1 MKHPSLTPTMPRHAA
16 DRLLHGLVGLGVLS
30 GCSDDGPARG
40 SPELGAAPSTGHSDP
55 SGAPMPGTGDTDT
68 TPTTGDLPGTS
79 TTSIT
84 GTSSGSTAA
93 TTGAPGPTCG
103 DHVQDDGEACDD
115 GPANSD
121 NGFCTTKCALNFCG
135 DGHVYIGWEL
145 CDEGDANSDA
155 YGSSCGTQCEPAPR
169 CGDHIIQADEGEECD
184 LGPDN
189 GGPMGDEQNIL
200 CDSSCASAAL
210 RAFVTS
216 QTFNGD
222 LGGLGGADTKC
233 RAAATAAGL
242 GEPHRFHAYLS
253 TPGFSAND
261 RFPGEQAA
269 PLPYVLVTGKKL
281 AESHA
286 ALLAMGPLGEG
297 LSVTEL
303 GTSLFEK
310 YVASN
315 TAPSGASYSPDQHCL
330 AWTSADPLHKARVG
344 LTFPVEP
351 GDVAAWQTGGQ
362 WIDRITMDCAKT
374 LFHLY
379 CLEI

>member
-1 MKHPSLTPTMPRHAA
+1 MKHRSMTPATSRCAITLVL
-16 DRLLHGLVGLGVLS
+16 RGLVGLAMLA
-30 GCSDDGPARG
+30 GCSDDGPTRG
-40 SPELGAAPSTGHSDP
+40 SPELGASPSTGSSDP
-55 SGAPMPGTGDTDT
+55 SGSPTPGDTDA
-68 TPTTGDLPGTS
+68 TPTTGGPSVTS
-79 TTSIT
+79 TSSSD
-84 GTSSGSTAA
+84 TSSGSTAT

-135 DGHVYIGWEL
+135 DGHVYVGWEL

-155 YGSSCGTQCEPAPR
+155 YGSSCGAQCEPAPR
-169 CGDHIIQADEGEECD
+169 CGDHIIQAEEGEECD

-189 GGPMGDEQNIL
+189 GGLMGDEQGIL
-200 CDSSCASAAL
+200 CDSACASAAL

-216 QTFNGD
+216 QAFNGD
-222 LGGLGGADTKC
+222 LGGLDGADMKC

-242 GEPHRFHAYLS
+242 GDPHRFHAYLS
-253 TPGFSAND
+253 TPGLSAND
-261 RFPGEQAA
+261 RFPGKQAA

-281 AESHA
+281 ADSHA
-286 ALLAMGPLGEG
+286 KLLAMGPLAEG

-303 GTSLFEK
+303 GTSV
-310 YVASN
+310 YNNDVASN

-330 AWTSADPLHKARVG
+330 GWTSADPLHKARVG

-351 GDVAAWQTGGQ
+351 GDLPAWQNGGQ
-362 WIDRITMDCAKT
+362 WIDRITRDCKKG